1 MFRGVIDFGRYW
13 WIFRSESRDAL
24 SHRQYKGAQVTSIS
38 RLRKREGIQ
47 EAVPVLVLSSQ
58 RWYCQHTG
66 ATQKCRLFTSGA
78 LFFHPPTHLKK
89 KGGRQQETNYT
100 QCDRKATNMHMAP

>member
-1 MFRGVIDFGRYW
+1 MVTQGATSSQAVPQVEQYHQDAQVMSHTGW
-13 WIFRSESRDAL
+13 AGKMETDVLVQTALSCDAL
-24 SHRQYKGAQVTSIS
+24 SHRQYKGAQVTLIS

-47 EAVPVLVLSSQ
+47 EAVSVLVLSSQ

-78 LFFHPPTHLKK
+78 LFFVK
-89 KGGRQQETNYT
+89 RVW
-100 QCDRKATNMHMAP
+100 

>member
-1 MFRGVIDFGRYW
+1 MFRGVIDFRRYW

-47 EAVPVLVLSSQ
+47 EAVSVLVRSSQ

-78 LFFHPPTHLKK
+78 LFFVK
-89 KGGRQQETNYT
+89 RVW
-100 QCDRKATNMHMAP
+100 